1 MNMFAAGQTLMEKM
15 PPRGVLQS
23 ITNFLGKHPFQNPS

>member
-1 MNMFAAGQTLMEKM
+1 MNMFAEGQTLIQKI

-23 ITNFLGKHPFQNPS
+23 ITNFLGTHPFQNPS